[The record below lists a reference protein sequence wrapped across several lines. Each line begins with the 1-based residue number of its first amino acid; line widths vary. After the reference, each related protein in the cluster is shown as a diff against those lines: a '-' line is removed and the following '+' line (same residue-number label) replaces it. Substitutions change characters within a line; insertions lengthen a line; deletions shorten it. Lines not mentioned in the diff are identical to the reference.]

1 MTHVGHKVCETA
13 SRDPSIGTGALS
25 AMTNFSEL
33 QGFDHAHGAAT
44 GTAVR
49 RSIDLHGLVKRTI
62 DLGLTLV
69 LLFGLSPLLL
79 VLWAVCRLDGGP
91 GVYGHV
97 RVGRHGRPFRC
108 LKFRSMVVDA
118 EAVLAR
124 HLEACPQAR
133 IEWATTRK
141 LTDDPRITAVGRLL
155 RATSFDELP
164 QLFNVLL
171 GDMSLVGPR
180 PVVQAELDAFFGRRG
195 AAAYLS
201 VRPGLTGLWQVSGR
215 SDVDYPRRVALD
227 MTYVRDASFLLD
239 AQILLRTVRVVLLR
253 KGAR

>member
-1 MTHVGHKVCETA
+1 
-13 SRDPSIGTGALS
+13 
-25 AMTNFSEL
+25 MTNFSEL

-44 GTAVR
+44 GTAAR

-79 VLWAVCRLDGGP
+79 VLWVVCRLDGGP

-124 HLEACPQAR
+124 HLDACPQAR

-164 QLFNVLL
+164 QLFNVLTGRL
-171 GDMSLVGPR
+171 SLVGPR
-180 PVVQAELDAFFGRRG
+180 PHVPALSARWAPLIPGYYERLD
-195 AAAYLS
+195 
-201 VRPGLTGLWQVSGR
+201 VRPGITGLAQISGLR
-215 SDVDYPRRVALD
+215 GETETLARMAARVRLDREYVHSWSLAGDVA
-227 MTYVRDASFLLD
+227 
-239 AQILLRTVRVVLLR
+239 ILLRTLSIPL
-253 KGAR
+253 GEDHAY